1 MRERA
6 KAKRVVI
13 LGRNPKITHHQRQ
26 EAIARREAD
35 GPCRTSAGPMPSAT
49 PPSAALSRA
58 GSVNLASFVLCG
70 CPIVAKTAIPTN
82 GAARMAD
89 IAIRFWDLMAR
100 SRDQKLFPHF
110 GEAGTA
116 VFAVEEVEDGRHDRT
131 PSFDHHHAIIFLGV
145 QEVI

>member
-1 MRERA
+1 
-6 KAKRVVI
+6 
-13 LGRNPKITHHQRQ
+13 
-26 EAIARREAD
+26 
-35 GPCRTSAGPMPSAT
+35 MPSAT
-49 PPSAALSRA
+49 PPSAAFNRA

-70 CPIVAKTAIPTN
+70 CPIVAKTAIPTS

-116 VFAVEEVEDGRHDRT
+116 VFAVEEVEYGRHDRT
-131 PSFDHHHAIIFLGV
+131 PSFDHHHAIISLGFKT
-145 QEVI
+145 